1 VSFRG
6 EVIAVM
12 IKEYLAEKIAR
23 ITARK
28 KDWPTLS
35 SADVQVEQPRK
46 EHFGD
51 LSTNVAL
58 MLSREVGEDPLGIA
72 EEISSGLRLNRQYI
86 KSWSVCA
93 PGFINFIYG
102 SHYLRSQL
110 LEIHRSGSSYGTS
123 DIGQG
128 KKIQIEFVSANPTGP
143 LNVVNA
149 RAAAVGDSVAHLLQA
164 CGYQVEREFY
174 VNDTGVQIQRLAESV
189 EIRYRQV
196 LGEDVELPEDAYRG
210 DYLIDL
216 ARELVDQ
223 VGNEYLS
230 LPAADRRENIR
241 HWALHRLI
249 EQQREDLKRFG
260 VVYDV
265 WMSERSLKKSG
276 ALEEI
281 LALLT
286 DRGTIFE
293 RDGAVWFRASDFD
306 DDEDRVLIKEDGAST
321 YFLTDIA
328 YHKNKFDRG
337 FDAVIDLWGPD
348 HHGYL
353 PRMRSA
359 VQALGID
366 PARLRLLIIQQVNL
380 LRGGRPV
387 KMSKRAGSIIT
398 MRELIEEVGVDVA
411 RFFFLMRR
419 LESHL
424 DFDMDVAVEQSEE
437 NPVYYVQYAHA
448 RICSIL
454 RHADEKNALSS
465 DLQQA
470 DLSLLRTPEELE
482 LIKKITRLPE
492 TVQSAAQELQ
502 PHRLTGFLREV
513 ATSFHQFYHKRR
525 VVTDSQPLTVARLAL
540 VKATQI
546 VLGNGLKLIGVNAPT
561 RM

>member
-1 VSFRG
+1 
-6 EVIAVM
+6 M
-12 IKEYLAEKIAR
+12 IKEYLAGKIAR

-35 SADVQVEQPRK
+35 AAEIQVEQPRK
-46 EHFGD
+46 GIFGD

-72 EEISSGLRLNRQYI
+72 EEISAALRLNRQYI

-102 SHYLRSQL
+102 SHFLRSQL
-110 LEIHRSGSSYGTS
+110 REIHSSGSSYGFS

-128 KKIQIEFVSANPTGP
+128 KKVQIEFVSANPTGP

-149 RAAAVGDSVAHLLQA
+149 RAAAVGDSIANLLQA
-164 CGYQVEREFY
+164 CGYKVEREFY

-189 EIRYRQV
+189 EIRYRQL
-196 LGEDVELPEDAYRG
+196 LGEDIQLPEDAYRG

-216 ARELVDQ
+216 AGELVEQ
-223 VGNEYLS
+223 VGKEYLS
-230 LPAADRRENIR
+230 LPAAVCRENIR
-241 HWALHRLI
+241 HWALQKLI
-249 EQQREDLKRFG
+249 QQQREDLEQFG
-260 VVYDV
+260 VVYNV
-265 WMSERSLKKSG
+265 WLSERNLKKSG

-286 DRGTIFE
+286 DHGSIFE

-306 DDEDRVLIKEDGAST
+306 DEEDRVLIKEDGTST

-328 YHKNKFDRG
+328 YHKNKFNRG
-337 FDAVIDLWGPD
+337 FDTVIDLWGPD

-366 PARLRLLIIQQVNL
+366 PSRLQLLIIQQVNL
-380 LRGGRPV
+380 LRDGRPV
-387 KMSKRAGSIIT
+387 KMSKREGSIIT

-454 RHADEKNALSS
+454 RHADEKGAVL
-465 DLQQA
+465 DDFQQIN
-470 DLSLLRTPEELE
+470 LSLLRTPEELE
-482 LIKKITRLPE
+482 LIKKIAQLPE
-492 TVQSAAQELQ
+492 TVQNAAKELQ
-502 PHRLTGFLREV
+502 PHRITGFLREV

-525 VVTDSQPLTVARLAL
+525 VVTDSQLLTAARLAL

-546 VLGNGLKLIGVNAPT
+546 VLGNGLRLIGVNAPT

>member
-1 VSFRG
+1 M
-6 EVIAVM
+6 M

-28 KDWPTLS
+28 KEWPTLS
-35 SADVQVEQPRK
+35 PADIQVEQPRK
-46 EHFGD
+46 DLFGD

-58 MLSREVGEDPLGIA
+58 LLSREAGEDPLTIA
-72 EEISSGLRLNRQYI
+72 EEISAGLRLNRQLV

-102 SHYLRSQL
+102 GHYLRRQL
-110 LEIHRSGSSYGTS
+110 IEIHRAGPSYGIS

-128 KKIQIEFVSANPTGP
+128 KKVQVEFVSANPTGP
-143 LNVVNA
+143 LNIVSA
-149 RAAAVGDSVAHLLQA
+149 RAAAVGDSIAHLLQA

-189 EIRYRQV
+189 EVRYRQL
-196 LGEDVELPEDAYRG
+196 LGDDVELPEDAYRG
-210 DYLIDL
+210 EYLVDL
-216 ARELVDQ
+216 ARELIEQ
-223 VGNEYLS
+223 VGNSYFS
-230 LPAADRRENIR
+230 QPVADRRENIR
-241 HWALHRLI
+241 HWALHKLI
-249 EQQREDLKRFG
+249 QQQREDLEKFG

-265 WMSERSLKKSG
+265 WLSERSLKKSG

-286 DRGTIFE
+286 ERGTIFE

-306 DDEDRVLIKEDGAST
+306 DDEDRVLIKEDGSST

-337 FDAVIDLWGPD
+337 FDTVIDLWGPD

-359 VQALGID
+359 IQALGID
-366 PARLRLLIIQQVNL
+366 PARLKLSIIQQVNL
-380 LRGGRPV
+380 LKGGRPV
-387 KMSKRAGSIIT
+387 KMSKREGSIIT
-398 MRELIEEVGVDVA
+398 MRELLDEVGIDVA

-454 RHADEKNALSS
+454 RHAREKNTEPD
-465 DLQQA
+465 DLEKTN
-470 DLSLLRTPEELE
+470 LSLLRTSEELE
-482 LIKKITRLPE
+482 LIKKIAQLPE
-492 TVQSAAQELQ
+492 TIQQAAAQLE
-502 PHRLTGFLREV
+502 PHRMTRFLRQV

-525 VVTDSQPLTVARLAL
+525 VVTDSPSLTAARLAL

-546 VLGNGLKLIGVNAPT
+546 VLGNGLKLIGVSAPT

>member
-1 VSFRG
+1 
-6 EVIAVM
+6 M

-23 ITARK
+23 IIARK

-35 SADVQVEQPRK
+35 AADIQLEQPRQ
-46 EHFGD
+46 ETFGD

-58 MLSREVGEDPLGIA
+58 VLSRDVGGDPLSVA
-72 EEISSGLRLNRQYI
+72 EEISSALRLNRQHI

-102 SHYLRSQL
+102 SHFLRGQL
-110 LEIHRSGSSYGTS
+110 MEILDSGASYGES

-149 RAAAVGDSVAHLLQA
+149 RAAAVGDSIANLLGA

-174 VNDTGVQIQRLAESV
+174 VNDTGIQIQRLTESV
-189 EIRYRQV
+189 EVRYRQL

-210 DYLIDL
+210 EYLIDL
-216 ARELVDQ
+216 ARELVDE
-223 VGNEYLS
+223 VGKDYLS
-230 LPAADRRENIR
+230 LPLAELRENIR

-249 EQQREDLKRFG
+249 DQQREDLERFG

-276 ALEEI
+276 AQEEI

-286 DRGTIFE
+286 DHGTIFE

-306 DDEDRVLIKEDGAST
+306 DEEDRVLIKEDGSST

-337 FDAVIDLWGPD
+337 FDTAIDLWGPD

-366 PARLRLLIIQQVNL
+366 PARLQLLIIQQVNL

-387 KMSKRAGSIIT
+387 KMSKREGSIVT

-424 DFDMDVAVEQSEE
+424 DFDMDAAVEQSEE

-454 RHADEKNALSS
+454 RHADEKKIASG
-465 DLQQA
+465 DPLQA
-470 DLSLLRTPEELE
+470 KLSLLRTAEELE
-482 LIKKITRLPE
+482 LIKKII
-492 TVQSAAQELQ
+492 
-502 PHRLTGFLREV
+502 LTG
-513 ATSFHQFYHKRR
+513 
-525 VVTDSQPLTVARLAL
+525 
-540 VKATQI
+540 
-546 VLGNGLKLIGVNAPT
+546 
-561 RM
+561 

>member
-1 VSFRG
+1 M
-6 EVIAVM
+6 M

-28 KDWPTLS
+28 KGWPTLS
-35 SADVQVEQPRK
+35 PADIQVEQPRK
-46 EHFGD
+46 DIFGD

-58 MLSREVGEDPLGIA
+58 LLSREVGEDPLNIA
-72 EEISSGLRLNRQYI
+72 EEISAGLRLNRQLI

-102 SHYLRSQL
+102 SHYLRRKL
-110 LEIHRSGSSYGTS
+110 IEIHRAGPSYGNS

-128 KKIQIEFVSANPTGP
+128 KKVQVEFVSANPTGP

-149 RAAAVGDSVAHLLQA
+149 RAAAVGDSIAHLLQA

-189 EIRYRQV
+189 EVRYRQL

-210 DYLIDL
+210 EYLVDL
-216 ARELVDQ
+216 TRELIEQ
-223 VGNEYLS
+223 VGNSYLS
-230 LPAADRRENIR
+230 QPAADRRENIR

-249 EQQREDLKRFG
+249 QQQREDLEKFG
-260 VVYDV
+260 VAYDV
-265 WMSERSLKKSG
+265 WLSERRLKKSG

-286 DRGTIFE
+286 ERGTIFE

-306 DDEDRVLIKEDGAST
+306 DDEDRVLIKEDGSST

-337 FDAVIDLWGPD
+337 FDTVIDLWGPD

-359 VQALGID
+359 IQALGID
-366 PARLRLLIIQQVNL
+366 PVRLKLLIIQQVNL
-380 LRGGRPV
+380 LKGGHPV
-387 KMSKRAGSIIT
+387 KMSKREGSIIT
-398 MRELIEEVGVDVA
+398 MRELLDEVGIDVA

-448 RICSIL
+448 RISSIL
-454 RHADEKNALSS
+454 RHAREKNTESN
-465 DLQQA
+465 DLEKTN
-470 DLSLLRTPEELE
+470 LSLLRTTEELE
-482 LIKKITRLPE
+482 LIKNIARLPE
-492 TVQSAAQELQ
+492 TIQQAAAELE
-502 PHRLTGFLREV
+502 PHRMTRFLRQV

-525 VVTDSQPLTVARLAL
+525 VVTDSPSLTTARLAL

-546 VLGNGLKLIGVNAPT
+546 VLGNGLKLIGVSAPT

>member
-1 VSFRG
+1 
-6 EVIAVM
+6 M

-23 ITARK
+23 IIARK

-35 SADVQVEQPRK
+35 AADIQLEQPRQ
-46 EHFGD
+46 EIFGD

-58 MLSREVGEDPLGIA
+58 VLSREVGGDPLSIA
-72 EEISSGLRLNRQYI
+72 EEISSALRLNRQHI

-102 SHYLRSQL
+102 SHFLRSQL
-110 LEIHRSGSSYGTS
+110 MEILNSGASYGES

-149 RAAAVGDSVAHLLQA
+149 RAAAVGDSIANLLGA

-174 VNDTGVQIQRLAESV
+174 VNDTGVQIKRLTESV
-189 EIRYRQV
+189 EVRYRQL

-210 DYLIDL
+210 EYLIDL
-216 ARELVDQ
+216 ARELVDE
-223 VGNEYLS
+223 VGKDYLS
-230 LPAADRRENIR
+230 LPLAELRENIR
-241 HWALHRLI
+241 HWALRRLI
-249 EQQREDLKRFG
+249 DQQREDLERFG

-276 ALEEI
+276 AQEEI

-286 DRGTIFE
+286 DHGTIFE

-306 DDEDRVLIKEDGAST
+306 DEEDRVLIKEDGSST

-337 FDAVIDLWGPD
+337 FDTAIDLWGPD

-366 PARLRLLIIQQVNL
+366 PARLQLLIIQQVNL

-387 KMSKRAGSIIT
+387 KMSKREGSIVT

-454 RHADEKNALSS
+454 RHADEKKIAS
-465 DLQQA
+465 DDPLQA
-470 DLSLLRTPEELE
+470 NLSLLRTAEELE

-492 TVQSAAQELQ
+492 TIQNAARELQ
-502 PHRLTGFLREV
+502 PHRMTVFLREV

-525 VVTDSQPLTVARLAL
+525 VVTDSLPLTRARLAL